1 MIYRLT
7 FAAEGRVRAT
17 IELVIPD
24 AGVARYEAVFSGVDV
39 GDGFLVV
46 RDAELPRPRGAAVEL
61 RSDGIWT
68 EWTCETPDVH
78 WSFGLEAFGLRVD
91 DPADDIG
98 DRIPVGYDLEWETPD
113 RVHGDLLIGRA
124 KIPVA
129 ATGTLELASRTHP

>member
-1 MIYRLT
+1 VIYRLE

-17 IELVIPD
+17 IELQLPD
-24 AGVARYEAVFSGVDV
+24 AGLARYEAVFSGEDV

-46 RDAELPRPRGAAVEL
+46 RDAELPRPGGTAVEL

-68 EWTCETPDVH
+68 EWTCETPNVH

-91 DPADDIG
+91 DPAEEIG

-113 RVHGDLLIGRA
+113 QVHGDLLIGRA
-124 KIPVA
+124 KIPVT
-129 ATGTLELASRTHP
+129 ATGTFELAPLPDR